1 MTPRISTNAL
11 LSWNVAGKY
20 QEAFPIADKLLQR
33 CEELMGAEHPAT
45 AIVLGKLGRLHDKAG
60 VGR

>member
-1 MTPRISTNAL
+1 MTSRLDKRITEL
-11 LSWNVAGKY
+11 ERGGKY
-20 QEAFPIADKLLQR
+20 QEAFPIANKLLQR